1 MAAIG
6 HFKSI
11 DKAIRHSLWEE
22 PEAWEIGDF
31 NRFMKHRDGLEL
43 VKPMTHDHWTI
54 TKPIGYV
61 KLGWWT
67 NLTINLMVHGGRIF
81 RPIINTQ

>member
-22 PEAWEIGDF
+22 PEKWTIGDF
-31 NRFMKHRDGLEL
+31 DRFLSHEDGLSL
-43 VKPMTHDHWTI
+43 VKPITHNVWTI
-54 TKPIGYV
+54 SNPIGYV
-61 KLGWWT
+61 RLNRWT
-67 NLTINLMVHGGRIF
+67 NMTINLMVHGGRIF